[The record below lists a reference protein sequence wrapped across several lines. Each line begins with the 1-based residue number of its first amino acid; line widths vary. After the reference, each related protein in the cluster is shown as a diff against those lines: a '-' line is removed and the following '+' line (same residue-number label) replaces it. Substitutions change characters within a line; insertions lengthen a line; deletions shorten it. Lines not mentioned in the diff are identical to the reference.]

1 MAEPPGRF
9 PPDRPETPAE
19 VLAAQA
25 VSLPAGPMALAFAA
39 DAAGA
44 TAGGVSLA
52 GLRPAPRPDDL
63 SPPEGYEPPPTILAS
78 FDGPRPGPRPDD
90 IAPEAPAAEAPVAEA
105 PEAPE
110 AASALAEALDPSEAP
125 AAAPPAAP
133 DLQSTLAAIV
143 QGAPDPLAGAT
154 RQAVAVA
161 RVPDPRPRN
170 FDRVVQRQLD
180 RVARASQAAAPR
192 SQGGAARS
200 GAGGVGT
207 GGLTAQEEAEVAG
220 EAEVASSAA
229 AVPSGQTATSV
240 AAAATRTDVIA
251 LRDMNLIGVYGQPNA
266 RRALVRLGNG
276 RYLRVGVGDQLDGGQ
291 VTAIG
296 DYALNYTK
304 RGRTHQLV
312 IPGG

>member
-1 MAEPPGRF
+1 
-9 PPDRPETPAE
+9 
-19 VLAAQA
+19 
-25 VSLPAGPMALAFAA
+25 
-39 DAAGA
+39 
-44 TAGGVSLA
+44 
-52 GLRPAPRPDDL
+52 
-63 SPPEGYEPPPTILAS
+63 
-78 FDGPRPGPRPDD
+78 
-90 IAPEAPAAEAPVAEA
+90 
-105 PEAPE
+105 
-110 AASALAEALDPSEAP
+110 
-125 AAAPPAAP
+125 
-133 DLQSTLAAIV
+133 LAAIV